1 MKEAYSL
8 KVVVLMSTY
17 NGEKYIREQLDSIL
31 NQTIANQV
39 QIYIRDDGSGDSTIS
54 IIEEYIAAG
63 ADIILDKAENIGVI
77 ASFFELIT
85 TAPEADYYSFA
96 DQDDVWLEKKL
107 EVAVEK
113 LSCQEQRCGK
123 DMPILYCGD
132 TNLVDGELNLIK
144 RESKNP
150 RPSFGNALVENICT
164 GCTAVINRALLEK
177 IRDNIPD
184 TSKIIMHDWWLY
196 LIAEAYGMTI
206 YDNEPHMYYRQHG
219 NNEWG
224 AKTSRWAVAKHRLKQ
239 LFAKRGQIYR
249 QIEDFQKCMRMSDQ
263 NRLTTNYGAQI
274 QLVLDSEKSFL
285 GKCRLIKKKDIYRND
300 NSRDRV
306 YRWSVLI
313 GKL

>member
-1 MKEAYSL
+1 MKEAYRL
-8 KVVVLMSTY
+8 KTVVLMSTY

-39 QIYIRDDGSGDSTIS
+39 QIYIRDDGSSDSTIS

-63 ADIILDKAENIGVI
+63 ADIILDKAENVGVI

-85 TAPEADYYSFA
+85 TALEADYYSFA
-96 DQDDVWLEKKL
+96 DQDDVWLKEKL
-107 EVAVEK
+107 EAAVEK
-113 LSCQEQRCGK
+113 LSSKEQECGK
-123 DMPILYCGD
+123 DTPLLYCGD

-177 IRDNIPD
+177 IRENIPD
-184 TSKIIMHDWWLY
+184 TGKIIMHDWWLY
-196 LIAEAYGMTI
+196 LIAEAYGTTI
-206 YDNEPHMYYRQHG
+206 YDNEPHMNYRQHG

-224 AKTSRWAVAKHRLKQ
+224 AKTSRWAVAKHRFKQ

-249 QIEDFQKCMRMSDQ
+249 QLEELEK
-263 NRLTTNYGAQI
+263 TTSGNSGAQLNEKQKT
-274 QLVLDSEKSFL
+274 QLSVVLNSEKTL
-285 GKCRLIKKKDIYRND
+285 AAKIKLCRNKSIYRNSR
-300 NSRDRV
+300 NRDRV
-306 YRWSVLI
+306 YRLALLV

>member
-1 MKEAYSL
+1 MRTI
-8 KVVVLMSTY
+8 VLMSTY

-31 NQTIANQV
+31 KQTIANQV
-39 QIYIRDDGSGDSTIS
+39 QIYIRDDGSSDSTIS

-63 ADIILDKAENIGVI
+63 TDIILDKAENVGVI
-77 ASFFELIT
+77 ASFFELIK

-96 DQDDVWLEKKL
+96 DQDDVWLKEKL
-107 EVAVEK
+107 EAAVEK
-113 LSCQEQRCGK
+113 LSSKEQECGK
-123 DMPILYCGD
+123 DTSLLYCGD

-144 RESKNP
+144 RESKKP

-177 IRDNIPD
+177 IRENIPD

-206 YDNEPHMYYRQHG
+206 YDNEPHMNYRQHG

-224 AKTSRWAVAKHRLKQ
+224 AKTSRWAVAKHRFKQ

-249 QIEDFQKCMRMSDQ
+249 QLEELQKGLYLKTKYKLDEHRSS
-263 NRLTTNYGAQI
+263 
-274 QLVLDSEKSFL
+274 QLKKVLDSEW
-285 GKCRLIKKKDIYRND
+285 GVCGRYRLISDRDIYRN
-300 NSRDRV
+300 NRSRDRV
-306 YRWSVLI
+306 YRLSVII
-313 GKL
+313 GKM